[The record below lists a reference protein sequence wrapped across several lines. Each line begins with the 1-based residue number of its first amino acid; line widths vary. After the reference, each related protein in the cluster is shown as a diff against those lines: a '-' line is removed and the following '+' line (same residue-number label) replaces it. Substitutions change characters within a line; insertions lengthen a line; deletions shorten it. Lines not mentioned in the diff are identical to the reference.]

1 MTKRGALLFPLRG
14 RQRQAA
20 VRIARALA
28 HAVDHDLVPRT
39 IYSPIPTVPDPAS
52 PEWQRRSALTGIE
65 IDTSAQ
71 LAWLERELAPYFPEL
86 EPTLA
91 PLLQRGEFNWR
102 NGYFQGLDVAVLFA
116 MLRHL
121 KPQRLI
127 EVGSGFS
134 TRVAVAAAAAN
145 AREGHPLALTSI
157 DPEPRADLASGLGPD
172 HAHERRRATDVPL
185 ARFLE
190 LAAGDVLFI
199 DSSHTVKRGSEVN
212 YLVLEVLPRLA
223 SGVVVHFHDIF
234 FPEDYPRAWFER
246 GTYLSEQYLVQA
258 YLAENRRWDVV
269 FAAHA
274 VARDHA
280 ARLGVAAPWFDPWD
294 VGQESLWIRRR

>member
-1 MTKRGALLFPLRG
+1 V
-14 RQRQAA
+14 AA
-20 VRIARALA
+20 RIMRALA
-28 HAVDHDLVPRT
+28 EALGYDVVRRT
-39 IYSPIPTVPDPAS
+39 IYSPIPVFPDPTS
-52 PEWQRRSALTGIE
+52 PEWQNRSALSGIE
-65 IDTSAQ
+65 IDTAAQ
-71 LAWLERELAPYFPEL
+71 LAWLERELAPHFPEI
-86 EPTLA
+86 EPALA
-91 PLLQRGEFNWR
+91 PFIQRREFSRW
-102 NGYFQGLDVAVLFA
+102 NGYFQGLDLAVLFA

-121 KPQRLI
+121 KPHRLI

-134 TRVAVAAAAAN
+134 TRVAAAAAAAN
-145 AREGHPLALTSI
+145 AREGRPLVVTSI
-157 DPEPRADLASGLGPD
+157 DPEPRTDLAPVLRHHHHS
-172 HAHERRRATDVPL
+172 HERIRANEVPVT
-185 ARFLE
+185 RFLE

-212 YLVLEVLPRLA
+212 YLVLEILPRLR

-234 FPEDYPRAWFER
+234 LPEDYPRAWFER

-258 YLAENRRWDVV
+258 YLAENRRWEVV

-280 ARLGVAAPWFDPWD
+280 ARLLAAVRWFDPSA